1 MKELPDYPFQFSP
14 KFNLTFEATAP
25 LVALVGAVEGTIMSN
40 TMDGAGF
47 LNKEPAHGSHSNSI
61 QFNFVN

>member
-1 MKELPDYPFQFSP
+1 M
-14 KFNLTFEATAP
+14 AP

-40 TMDGAGF
+40 TMDGTGF